1 MNNFTRF
8 IFFFFALVTVG
19 HAAERLPSFA
29 DRTPAYFTDRYGY
42 AKTTRDVQV
51 HSFVDSTKGTIRL
64 TGRFSLREYQSDN
77 LRITATFFLPSLKL
91 ASVTLKLPHSWTRE
105 QIDAA
110 LVAYGTNWKQTKV
123 NIAIKEWMLPDGTK
137 AISILNS
144 LVIHS
149 PEVSELIQKA
159 LTEKEA
165 KRKAVP
171 KF

>member
-1 MNNFTRF
+1 MKIFTHF
-8 IFFFFALVTVG
+8 IFISFALVTAA
-19 HAAERLPSFA
+19 HAAERLPSIA

-51 HSFVDSTKGTIRL
+51 SSFVDSTKGTIRI
-64 TGRFSLREYQSDN
+64 TGKFSLREYQSDK
-77 LRITATFFLPSLKL
+77 LRITATFFLPSLKP
-91 ASVTLKLPHSWTRE
+91 ASVTLQLPHSWTQE
-105 QIDAA
+105 QIDAGLA
-110 LVAYGTNWKQTKV
+110 AYGANWKQTKA
-123 NIAIKEWMLPDGTK
+123 NIAVKEWMLPDGTK

-159 LTEKEA
+159 LSEKET

>member
-1 MNNFTRF
+1 MNIFTHF
-8 IFFFFALVTVG
+8 IFISFALVNAA
-19 HAAERLPSFA
+19 HAAEPSIA

-51 HSFVDSTKGTIRL
+51 TSFVDSTKGTIRIA
-64 TGRFSLREYQSDN
+64 GKFSLREYQSDD

-91 ASVTLKLPHSWTRE
+91 ASVTLQLPHSWTQE
-105 QIDAA
+105 QIDAGLA
-110 LVAYGTNWKQTKV
+110 AYGANWKQTKA
-123 NIAIKEWMLPDGTK
+123 NIAVKEWMLPDGTK

-159 LTEKEA
+159 LSEKET